1 MCIAILKTKDGN
13 ITDEQLL
20 NCFDNNPDG
29 AGLAYTK
36 DNKIFIVKGIFE
48 ATQFV
53 EEYHKAVAEADGA
66 MLVHCRIGTSGF
78 KDYTNCH
85 PHVVSDECVMIHNGI
100 LSIDVP
106 KDSKVSDTVLYVE
119 QYLKPL
125 PKDFMLNDGIMSL
138 ITDHIGTGNKFVFLN
153 NRGDFSIANEKAGH
167 WKNGVW
173 FSNYSYEAYSF
184 YTKGFKG
191 YKGKSKVYSPYASY
205 WDDEDDYEWESE
217 AFELTPEEEWQL
229 QVAVDSMTDDEV
241 LLLGATPTYDFYKQ
255 SLRRINKYKGS
266 VSKVL
271 LDEIAPDIASELE
284 DRYYTILDSLSYD
297 VLADDVNITDPNI
310 MTLVDEA
317 KKSEADG
324 VYVSEA
330 LEDYMDAS
338 YEDYEFDIMTRYDE
352 IVYENP
358 DLSFEA
364 NATVTEEDVEY
375 DTEDDVTEDNVVDV
389 DYSSDRLNKTPMNVN
404 YNEVKPTTTFGRTK

>member
-29 AGLAYTK
+29 AGIAYTK
-36 DNKIFIVKGIFE
+36 DNKIFIVKGIFD
-48 ATQFV
+48 AKQFV

-138 ITDHIGTGNKFVFLN
+138 ITDHIGAGNKFVFLN

-184 YTKGFKG
+184 YTKG
-191 YKGKSKVYSPYASY
+191 YKGKSKAYSPYTSY
-205 WDDEDDYEWESE
+205 WDEDDYEWESE

-255 SLRRINKYKGS
+255 SLKRINQYKGS

-330 LEDYMDAS
+330 LEDYMDAT
-338 YEDYEFDIMTRYDE
+338 YEDYEFDVAIRYDE

-358 DLSFEA
+358 DLSYEA
-364 NATVTEEDVEY
+364 NTVADVED
-375 DTEDDVTEDNVVDV
+375 DTDDVTEDNVVDV

-404 YNEVKPTTTFGRTK
+404 YNEVKPTTTFSKTK

>member
-29 AGLAYTK
+29 AGIAYTK
-36 DNKIFIVKGIFE
+36 DNKIFIVKGIFD

-85 PHVVSDECVMIHNGI
+85 PHIVSDECVMIHNGI

-138 ITDHIGTGNKFVFLN
+138 ITDHIGAGNKFVFLN
-153 NRGDFSIANEKAGH
+153 NHGDFSIANEKAGH

-184 YTKGFKG
+184 YTKG
-191 YKGKSKVYSPYASY
+191 YKGKSKAYSPYTSY
-205 WDDEDDYEWESE
+205 WDEDDYEWESE

-229 QVAVDSMTDDEV
+229 QVAVGSMTDEEV

-255 SLRRINKYKGS
+255 SLKRINQYKGS

-297 VLADDVNITDPNI
+297 VLADDVNIADPNI
-310 MTLVDEA
+310 MTLVVEA
-317 KKSEADG
+317 KKSEGDG
-324 VYVSEA
+324 IYTSEV
-330 LEDYMDAS
+330 LEDSMDEA
-338 YEDYEFDIMTRYDE
+338 YKDYEFDITTRYDE

-364 NATVTEEDVEY
+364 NMEADIED
-375 DTEDDVTEDNVVDV
+375 DTDDVTEDNVVDV

-404 YNEVKPTTTFGRTK
+404 YDEVKNVSPFSKTK

>member
-29 AGLAYTK
+29 AGIAYTK
-36 DNKIFIVKGIFE
+36 DNKIFIVKGIFD
-48 ATQFV
+48 AKQFV

-138 ITDHIGTGNKFVFLN
+138 ITDHIGAGNKFVFLN
-153 NRGDFSIANEKAGH
+153 NHGDFSIANEKAGH

-184 YTKGFKG
+184 YTKG
-191 YKGKSKVYSPYASY
+191 YKGKSKAYSPYTSY
-205 WDDEDDYEWESE
+205 WDEDDYEWESE

-229 QVAVDSMTDDEV
+229 QVAVGSMTDEEV

-255 SLRRINKYKGS
+255 SLKRINQYKGS

-310 MTLVDEA
+310 MTLVVEA
-317 KKSEADG
+317 KKSEGDG
-324 VYVSEA
+324 IYTSEV
-330 LEDYMDAS
+330 LEDSMDEA
-338 YEDYEFDIMTRYDE
+338 YKDYEFDITTRYDE

-364 NATVTEEDVEY
+364 NMEADIEDE
-375 DTEDDVTEDNVVDV
+375 TDDVTEDNVVDV

-404 YNEVKPTTTFGRTK
+404 YDEVKNVSPFSKTK

>member
-29 AGLAYTK
+29 AGIAYTK
-36 DNKIFIVKGIFE
+36 DNKIFIVKGIFD
-48 ATQFV
+48 AKQFV

-85 PHVVSDECVMIHNGI
+85 PHIVSDECVMIHNGI

-106 KDSKVSDTVLYVE
+106 KGSKVSDTVLYVE

-138 ITDHIGTGNKFVFLN
+138 ITDHIGAGNKFVFLN
-153 NRGDFSIANEKAGH
+153 NHGDFSIANEKAGH

-184 YTKGFKG
+184 YTKG
-191 YKGKSKVYSPYASY
+191 YKGKSKAYSPYTSY
-205 WDDEDDYEWESE
+205 WDEDDYDWESE

-229 QVAVDSMTDDEV
+229 QVAVNSMTDEEV

-255 SLRRINKYKGS
+255 SLKRINQYKGS

-310 MTLVDEA
+310 MTLVVEA
-317 KKSEADG
+317 KKSEGDG
-324 VYVSEA
+324 IYTSEV
-330 LEDYMDAS
+330 LEDSMDEA
-338 YEDYEFDIMTRYDE
+338 YKDYEFDITTRYDE

-364 NATVTEEDVEY
+364 NMEADIED
-375 DTEDDVTEDNVVDV
+375 DTDDVTEDNVVDV

-404 YNEVKPTTTFGRTK
+404 YDEVKNVSPFSKTK

>member
-29 AGLAYTK
+29 AGIAYTK
-36 DNKIFIVKGIFE
+36 DNKIFIVKGIFD
-48 ATQFV
+48 AKQFV

-138 ITDHIGTGNKFVFLN
+138 ITDHIGAGNKFVFLN

-184 YTKGFKG
+184 YTKG
-191 YKGKSKVYSPYASY
+191 YKGKSKAYSPYTSY
-205 WDDEDDYEWESE
+205 WDEDDYEWESE

-229 QVAVDSMTDDEV
+229 QVAVGSMTDEEV

-255 SLRRINKYKGS
+255 SLKRINQYKGS

-310 MTLVDEA
+310 MTLVVEA

-324 VYVSEA
+324 IYTSEV
-330 LEDYMDAS
+330 LEDSMDEA
-338 YEDYEFDIMTRYDE
+338 YKDYEFDITTRYDE

-364 NATVTEEDVEY
+364 NMEADIED
-375 DTEDDVTEDNVVDV
+375 DTDDVTEDNVVDV

-404 YNEVKPTTTFGRTK
+404 YDEVKNVSPFSKTK